1 MNRRYFL
8 HHLAWVSTFPT
19 ILVRKASGA
28 EALDPALR
36 RLVEEHQPS
45 RLATLPADFN
55 ARVGATHVAGKYHLT
70 SKPFLVEGA
79 EKLIELGTRLGKF
92 WFESKSP
99 GRSYPFNS
107 QWGEYRTLTDL
118 AKSEYFRQTFALPF
132 ATIILE
138 SQSASEGGWKQEL
151 PPSFYES
158 VTQEY
163 HDLTAHLYQQYHDRE
178 VTFVIQHWEGD
189 WLLRGAGKSWN
200 PPPDNWKTQ
209 CAQMQKWLAA
219 RQAGVTQARAKFGQ
233 GARCR
238 VSHAAEVNHVTD
250 IWKGI
255 PTMTDH
261 VLPGVELD
269 LVSYS
274 SYDALK
280 DGVTLYRCIEE
291 IRKHAHTGPLFGPG
305 AVYLGELGI
314 PENEQPARVAERW
327 DEFLGA
333 TLAAKALYL
342 VHWELYC
349 NELNP
354 KIQPLPKPPIKDPSQ
369 VRGFWLVKPDGSLS
383 LSGKYLS
390 SLWIKAGRT

>member
-1 MNRRYFL
+1 MGLPLR
-8 HHLAWVSTFPT
+8 LAGSDPRTP
-19 ILVRKASGA
+19 
-28 EALDPALR
+28 ALDPAHDPALR

-45 RLATLPADFN
+45 RLAAMPADFN

-92 WFESKSP
+92 WFEPKSP
-99 GRSYPFNS
+99 GHSYPFNS
-107 QWGEYRTLTDL
+107 HWREYRTLTDL
-118 AKSEYFRQTFALPF
+118 AQSDYFQETFALPF

-138 SQSASEGGWKQEL
+138 CQSATEGGWKQEL
-151 PPSFYES
+151 PRGFYES
-158 VTQEY
+158 VEEEY
-163 HDLTAHLYQQYHDRE
+163 HDLAAHLYQRYRERE

-200 PPPDNWKTQ
+200 PPPDNWATQ
-209 CAQMQKWLAA
+209 CAQMQKWLTA
-219 RQAGVTQARAKFGQ
+219 RQAGVARARASFGG

-238 VSHAAEVNHVTD
+238 VAHAAEVNRVTD

-255 PTMTDH
+255 PTMTDR

-280 DGVTLYRCIEE
+280 DGVTLYRCLEE
-291 IRKHAHTGPLFGPG
+291 IRKYARTGSLFGRG

-314 PENEQPARVAERW
+314 PENEQPTRVAERW

-333 TLAAKALYL
+333 ALAAKALYL
-342 VHWELYC
+342 VQWELYC

-354 KIQPLPKPPIKDPSQ
+354 RMRPPPKPPIRDPSQ
-369 VRGFWLVKPDGSLS
+369 ARGFWLVKPDGTLS
-383 LSGKYLS
+383 QSGEYLS
-390 SLWIKAGRT
+390 ALWSRARPRARGAND